1 MPIFGGYNLISI
13 QLIDILI
20 LSFNKVNQTVKC
32 LKSVLSS
39 GADIYIL
46 DNGSSEMQ
54 LNELIAFCVRYPKIK
69 LYKSRKNM
77 GVAGGRNF
85 LINKSKSPWL
95 LFLDNDTF
103 LWNRNWLRI
112 FTRFINSNPEAN
124 ILVPKLYNL
133 HNNSFSP
140 NLSYRIENNEIVL
153 NYGNSI
159 KPNLFPGGAVV
170 IKKTIFDKMGYYD
183 DSMLVGFEDF
193 EFGLRPY
200 FLGKGPLEIHLV
212 NELIII
218 HDHSLVKN
226 KSNINS
232 VMIRYDIT
240 ELAKSF
246 DRVINKYGVKFNHE
260 YLEWTKLQT
269 EELLSKNVTVFDTIK
284 RLIKMYYNIFTKSN

>member
-1 MPIFGGYNLISI
+1 M
-13 QLIDILI
+13 IDILI
-20 LSFNKVNQTVKC
+20 LSFNKVNQTIKC
-32 LKSVLSS
+32 LKSVLPS

-54 LNELIAFCVRYPKIK
+54 LNELMIFIDQYPNIK
-69 LYKSRKNM
+69 LYKSNKNL

-95 LFLDNDTF
+95 LFLDNDTY

-112 FTRFINSNPEAN
+112 FIRFINLNPEAN
-124 ILVPKLYNL
+124 IIVPRLYNL

-140 NLSYRIENNEIVL
+140 NLFYQIEDNEIVL
-153 NYGNSI
+153 NYGNFI

-170 IKKTIFDKMGYYD
+170 IKKTIFDQIGYYD
-183 DSMLVGFEDF
+183 DNMLVGFEDF
-193 EFGLRPY
+193 EFGIRPY
-200 FLGKGPLEIHLV
+200 FLGQGPLEIHLV

-218 HDHSLVKN
+218 HDHSLVRN
-226 KSNINS
+226 KSNIDS
-232 VMIRYDIT
+232 VMIRYDIS

-260 YLEWTKLQT
+260 YLEWTRLQT
-269 EELLSKNVTVFDTIK
+269 EEMLNKKETIFDKTK
-284 RLIKMYYNIFTKSN
+284 RLIKMYYHMFTTSI